1 MNFDVFEDIK
11 VPNKNILLEKCK
23 AAEKNALIDPFST
36 FSNARSALE
45 ELCKGLLKTD
55 KNSRK
60 TLNVMIK
67 ECIKKQLFSN
77 KDAAYLI
84 KDNGNAALH
93 GNKNVNY
100 HKVVQSNIDKAV
112 KVCSNLYD
120 LMKQVFDNKI
130 KEYPKFDANKIPFG
144 DYEITRRVPK
154 SDSEI
159 IVGKYNYFTH
169 ISDKEFYYFQIFS
182 KNSKDS
188 RLQNLSARNELTRTN
203 IKRDK
208 KRQSYLLE
216 TIVPF
221 ETSEDSDRQYIAYLI
236 YEDSFLLS
244 EYKGRMSQ
252 KQALGIGLDLVKGLL
267 EMKNVLSGIHH
278 RNIQPGCIMIT
289 PDGSESYM
297 ASLVN
302 METSKVNDYEYTVF
316 TAIKGMFRKNP
327 FMPREVRDYKEG
339 QQEIDWEKAD
349 LYSVA
354 KVMIYCIAPELVK
367 EETDADD
374 LFDIFSD
381 EMVETFRVIFESS
394 LDEIYTLEEFE
405 RILEN
410 EIDRSC

>member
-11 VPNKNILLEKCK
+11 VSNKNILLEKCK

-188 RLQNLSARNELTRTN
+188 RSQNLSARNELTRTN

-252 KQALGIGLDLVKGLL
+252 KQALGIGLYISV
-267 EMKNVLSGIHH
+267 M
-278 RNIQPGCIMIT
+278 
-289 PDGSESYM
+289 
-297 ASLVN
+297 
-302 METSKVNDYEYTVF
+302 
-316 TAIKGMFRKNP
+316 
-327 FMPREVRDYKEG
+327 
-339 QQEIDWEKAD
+339 
-349 LYSVA
+349 YSA
-354 KVMIYCIAPELVK
+354 
-367 EETDADD
+367 
-374 LFDIFSD
+374 
-381 EMVETFRVIFESS
+381 
-394 LDEIYTLEEFE
+394 
-405 RILEN
+405 
-410 EIDRSC
+410 